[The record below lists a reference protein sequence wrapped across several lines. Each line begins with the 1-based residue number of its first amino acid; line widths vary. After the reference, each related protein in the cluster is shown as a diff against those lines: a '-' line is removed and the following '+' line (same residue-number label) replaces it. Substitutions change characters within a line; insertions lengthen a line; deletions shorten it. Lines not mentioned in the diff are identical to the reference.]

1 MFGLTNR
8 KKFLFRV
15 KIGFYF
21 PEIHFAAFF
30 PGSNFLLSTFP
41 TGGKLDFQV
50 VNLLLAT
57 VNFKPCQCYIRS
69 FDESECVGMKQETLH
84 RIL

>member
-1 MFGLTNR
+1 MD
-8 KKFLFRV
+8 
-15 KIGFYF
+15 
-21 PEIHFAAFF
+21 
-30 PGSNFLLSTFP
+30 S
-41 TGGKLDFQV
+41 QV